1 LLLDIYL
8 AAMKKLAA
16 IPVLF
21 ICLFAGAQ
29 DTAKNAA
36 LTYKSYTS
44 FPAFPLFTLDS
55 SKISSVSVLTKHEP
69 VVVICFSP
77 TCSHCQH
84 QAEEIT
90 SHMKDFKDV
99 KFLMVSSYPMQEV
112 REFAETYAL
121 NRFPNILVA
130 SDPNFS
136 MGHFYELRSL
146 PGIYLYDKKG
156 KLKKHFETNVLA
168 EDLLKAIQE

>member
-1 LLLDIYL
+1 
-8 AAMKKLAA
+8 MKNWALVPA
-16 IPVLF
+16 ILF
-21 ICLFAGAQ
+21 GLCAIGQ
-29 DTAKNAA
+29 DTSKTASF
-36 LTYKSYTS
+36 TYKSYTS

-55 SKISSVSVLTKHEP
+55 SRISSVSVRTKNEP
-69 VVVICFSP
+69 IVVICFSP

-90 SHMKDFKDV
+90 SHMKDFKEV

-112 REFAETYAL
+112 REFAEAYAL

-136 MGHFYELRSL
+136 MGQFYELRSL

-156 KLKKHFETNVLA
+156 KYKKHFETNVIA